1 MTTPHEVAGERERFP
16 ATGTDA
22 DCRPL
27 TLREEHGLLLRQ
39 VAVRAEDVLR
49 VLAADRWPTEELRAL
64 LSYLHAE
71 VLTQVADEERL
82 LFPTHASSAAVDQL
96 RLDHTNL
103 RLMIEFLTSAAV
115 DQGRHA
121 PAELAATTR
130 DLVTHLERHLSVEEG
145 ILVTGTRAEAEGT
158 TSRTGQRHE
167 WFSLAEG
174 ETIDLD
180 TLPASRV
187 VDVVVDRLLR
197 LRSGEEVQLHCS
209 SDPYAVWQRMDR
221 LRPGDY
227 GFAYLQDG
235 PHRWRIQV
243 IRREPAE

>member
-1 MTTPHEVAGERERFP
+1 MTTPHEVASERGRLSAAGAE
-16 ATGTDA
+16 TDR
-22 DCRPL
+22 RPL

-49 VLAADRWPTEELRAL
+49 ALAADRWPTGELRAL

-71 VLTQVADEERL
+71 VLAQVADEERL

-96 RLDHTNL
+96 QRDHTSL
-103 RLMIEFLTSAAV
+103 RLMTEFLTSAAA
-115 DQGRHA
+115 DRGRTA
-121 PAELAATTR
+121 PAELVATTR
-130 DLVTHLERHLSVEEG
+130 ELVTRLERHLSVEEG
-145 ILVTGTRAEAEGT
+145 ILAAGTRTEAAGT
-158 TSRTGQRHE
+158 TSRTGRRHE

-180 TLPASRV
+180 TLPATRV

-197 LRSGEEVQLHCS
+197 LRSGEQVELHAGN
-209 SDPYAVWQRMDR
+209 DPVAVWQRMDR
-221 LRPGDY
+221 LRSGDY
-227 GFAYLQDG
+227 GFAYLENG

-243 IRREPAE
+243 TRREPAG